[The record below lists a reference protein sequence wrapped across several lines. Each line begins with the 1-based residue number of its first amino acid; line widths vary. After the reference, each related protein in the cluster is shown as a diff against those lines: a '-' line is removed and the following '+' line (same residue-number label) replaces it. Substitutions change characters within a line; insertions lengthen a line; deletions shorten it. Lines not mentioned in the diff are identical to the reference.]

1 MSATARYLQKSL
13 TRRHRQVLPTTH
25 PIQALRRPAILDV
38 RLSLVYHSQHDA
50 STGVFSIH
58 AQSGIKTL
66 DKHDTLSLQVIM
78 VFPSIY
84 LPLSA
89 VAIGYSVLVKA
100 APSTHGAVCSDGT
113 PVSNSVCCDFI
124 PLAKDLTENLFENE
138 CGEKAHEVLRL
149 SFHDAIAFSQSK
161 GPSAGGGADGSM
173 LIFPDVEPNYAANNG
188 IVDSVMDLAPF
199 LGLGKYPNITA
210 GDLIQ
215 FGAAVAVGLC
225 PGAPQLE
232 FLAGRPNATA
242 PAIDGLIP
250 EPQDSVDQI
259 LARFQ
264 DAANLD
270 GEDIVSLLVSH
281 TVARA
286 DHVDPDISA
295 APFDSTPFTFDSQF
309 FLETLLQGVGFPS
322 NSTNNTGEVASPL
335 PLGQGK
341 NVGEIRLQSDF
352 ALARDSRTAC
362 FWQSMINEE
371 ALMATRFKAAMA
383 KMAII
388 GHDAKDLVDCSAV
401 VPKPVSALRIPAMY
415 PATKS
420 FRDIQQACPSPFP
433 SLATAPG
440 ALESIIPH
448 CPDNL
453 STC

>member
-1 MSATARYLQKSL
+1 M
-13 TRRHRQVLPTTH
+13 
-25 PIQALRRPAILDV
+25 
-38 RLSLVYHSQHDA
+38 
-50 STGVFSIH
+50 VFS
-58 AQSGIKTL
+58 
-66 DKHDTLSLQVIM
+66 
-78 VFPSIY
+78 SIF
-84 LPLSA
+84 LPLSTL
-89 VAIGYSVLVKA
+89 AIGYSVLVKA
-100 APSTHGAVCSDGT
+100 APSTRGAVCSDGT
-113 PVSNSVCCDFI
+113 VVSNSVCCDFI
-124 PLAKDLTENLFENE
+124 PLAKDLTENFFENE
-138 CGEKAHEVLRL
+138 CSEKAHEVLRL

-161 GPSAGGGADGSM
+161 GPAAGGGADGSM

-188 IVDSVMDLAPF
+188 IIDSVEDLSPF
-199 LGLGKYPNITA
+199 LSSGKYPSISA

-225 PGAPQLE
+225 PGAPRLE

-242 PAIDGLIP
+242 PAIDGLVP
-250 EPQDSVDQI
+250 EPQDSVDEI

-286 DHVDPDISA
+286 DHVDSDIAA

-309 FLETLLQGVGFPS
+309 FLETLLEGVGFP
-322 NSTNNTGEVASPL
+322 NTTNNTGEVASPL

-341 NVGEIRLQSDF
+341 SVGEIRLQSDL
-352 ALARDSRTAC
+352 ALARDPRTAC
-362 FWQSMINEE
+362 FWQGMITYHFFPIDEE
-371 ALMATRFKAAMA
+371 VLMAARFKAAMA

-401 VPKPVSALRIPAMY
+401 VPKPVAALKIPAMY

-420 FRDIQQACPSPFP
+420 FRDVQQACPSPFP
-433 SLATAPG
+433 SLSTAPG
-440 ALESIIPH
+440 AEETIIPH
-448 CPDNL
+448 CPDNQ

>member
-1 MSATARYLQKSL
+1 M
-13 TRRHRQVLPTTH
+13 
-25 PIQALRRPAILDV
+25 
-38 RLSLVYHSQHDA
+38 
-50 STGVFSIH
+50 VFS
-58 AQSGIKTL
+58 S
-66 DKHDTLSLQVIM
+66 M
-78 VFPSIY
+78 Y

-89 VAIGYSVLVKA
+89 LAIGHSVLVKA
-100 APSTHGAVCSDGT
+100 APSMRGTVCSDGT
-113 PVSNSVCCDFI
+113 VVSNSVCCDFI
-124 PLAKDLTENLFENE
+124 PLAKDLTENFFENE
-138 CGEKAHEVLRL
+138 CSEKAHEVLRL

-173 LIFPDVEPNYAANNG
+173 LIFPNVEPNYAANNG
-188 IVDSVMDLAPF
+188 IMDIVEELAPF
-199 LGLGKYPNITA
+199 LSSGKYASITA
-210 GDLIQ
+210 GDMIQ

-225 PGAPQLE
+225 PGAPQLD

-242 PAIDGLIP
+242 PAIEGLVP
-250 EPQDSVDQI
+250 EPQDSVDEI

-286 DHVDPDISA
+286 DHVDPDIAA

-309 FLETLLQGVGFPS
+309 FLETLLEGLVSPIRLVH
-322 NSTNNTGEVASPL
+322 NTGEVASPL
-335 PLGQGK
+335 PLSQGK
-341 NVGEIRLQSDF
+341 NVGEIRIQSDF
-352 ALARDSRTAC
+352 ALARDPRTAC
-362 FWQSMINEE
+362 FWQGMINEE
-371 ALMATRFKAAMA
+371 ALMAARFKAAMA

-401 VPKPVSALRIPAMY
+401 VPKPVAALKIPTMY

-420 FRDIQQACPSPFP
+420 FRDVQQACPSPFP

-440 ALESIIPH
+440 AQETIISH